1 MAGAEDCARSAQV
14 CFCKLVRG
22 NGKSRVARNT
32 PFASATVSAEPRSSD
47 VGKGSDNGPIA

>member
-14 CFCKLVRG
+14 CFCKLVHG
-22 NGKSRVARNT
+22 NGKSRVAQNT
-32 PFASATVSAEPRSSD
+32 PLASATVSAEPRSSD